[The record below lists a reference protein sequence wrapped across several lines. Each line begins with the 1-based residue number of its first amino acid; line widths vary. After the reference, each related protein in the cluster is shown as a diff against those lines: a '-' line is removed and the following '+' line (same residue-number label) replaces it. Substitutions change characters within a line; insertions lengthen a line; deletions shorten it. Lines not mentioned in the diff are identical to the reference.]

1 MIDTVAF
8 RKFLTSI
15 VVRGVKSQVRPVT
28 QEAEHDLPALWQAL
42 LAAGCNAWIGWLEAL
57 PTPSLV
63 GLQMLGETSGRLR
76 DDPTRHPHVT
86 QALLAAGVGSEDAGQ
101 LRSDLQCGR
110 DILLGHMTNVASEP
124 SRELLVGELV
134 EAIGPAA
141 RRVFGSK
148 KKIDPGTGAAI
159 LRQLLQDLVHATKL
173 AKRFKLT
180 LTANMSDVVNACF
193 AAYAPS
199 LQLLALQD
207 TEDVVDAMARPKQSV
222 EAGPRRAHGH
232 YYPCGNGWQTKVVWR
247 GVHMYTKPSQN
258 WAALG
263 DSRAS
268 LSAVKAKAEAS
279 FQGGKDLMSA
289 LEGAVAAERPLC
301 QCPLIWQFSFDTR
314 KNGGKGMTPATPL
327 LEEMLHHW
335 KAVQLASHG
344 EDISNLCSSFRA
356 KHREGIKKIGADE
369 KALAGLR
376 KCLSAEISRR
386 NLAPMLEWLDVEEH
400 EDKSLPAQRRAANVH
415 AADILSKNN
424 SITKAHVEELLNLW
438 GFEEN
443 FSRKNVVPRGKSFV
457 YSDSLGAV
465 RTRTGEVHVTQATS
479 MYPDFCRILCTY
491 FLQNCPQHILEH
503 MPRGIPYTSMCIN
516 KGYCS
521 KKHRDGN
528 NDGPSGIESFGPHEG
543 GELLYW
549 VDDSGGA
556 LSDLAEAEAQE
567 LDVHH
572 LAVFDGNKAHAT
584 KPYKGAMRYSIVL
597 YTLGAHHQLT
607 SHQRTLL
614 H

>member
-1 MIDTVAF
+1 M
-8 RKFLTSI
+8 
-15 VVRGVKSQVRPVT
+15 KSQVRPVT
-28 QEAEHDLPALWQAL
+28 EEAEHDLLALWQAL
-42 LAAGCNAWIGWLEAL
+42 LAAGCNAWVGWLEPL
-57 PTPSLV
+57 PTPTLV
-63 GLQMLGETSGRLR
+63 GLQRLGETSGQGRHLCLR

-86 QALLAAGVGSEDAGQ
+86 QALLAAGVGSEDASQ

-110 DILLGHMTNVASEP
+110 DILLGHMTKVASEP
-124 SRELLVGELV
+124 SRELLVEELV

-148 KKIDPGTGAAI
+148 DNPKKIDPGTGAAI
-159 LRQLLQDLVHATKL
+159 LRQLLQDLVHRTKL
-173 AKRFKLT
+173 AKRFRPT
-180 LTANMSDVVNACF
+180 LVANMGDVVDACF
-193 AAYAPS
+193 AAHAPS
-199 LQLLALQD
+199 LQLLALRD
-207 TEDVVDAMARPKQSV
+207 TEDVVDATTRPKTV
-222 EAGPRRAHGH
+222 ETGPRRAHGH

-279 FQGGKDLMSA
+279 FQAGKDLTSA
-289 LEGAVAAERPLC
+289 LEDAVAAERPLC
-301 QCPLIWQFSFDTR
+301 QCPLIWQFTFDTR
-314 KNGGKGMTPATPL
+314 KNGGKGMTPTTPV
-327 LEEMLHHW
+327 LEDMLHHW
-335 KAVQLASHG
+335 KTVQLASSG
-344 EDISNLCSSFRA
+344 EDINNFCSSVRA
-356 KHREGIKKIGADE
+356 KHREGIKKIGEDE

-376 KCLSAEISRR
+376 KCVSAEISRR
-386 NLAPMLEWLDVEEH
+386 NLAPMLGWLGVEEH
-400 EDKSLPAQRRAANVH
+400 EDKSLPAQRRAADVH

-443 FSRKNVVPRGKSFV
+443 FSRKNVAPRGKSFV

-479 MYPDFCRILCTY
+479 MYPDFCRVLCTY
-491 FLQNCPQHILEH
+491 FQQNCPQHILEH
-503 MPRGIPYTSMCIN
+503 MPRGIPYTSICIN

-556 LSDLAEAEAQE
+556 LSDLNSEPQV
-567 LDVHH
+567 LDVRH

-584 KPYKGAMRYSIVL
+584 KSYKGAMRYSIVL

-607 SHQRTLL
+607 RHQRTPL